1 MKAVHVEQL
10 KPEWIAEVAQ
20 IHMDA
25 LPNDFLPGLGFN
37 FLNTVFYP
45 GVLKSN
51 HAKTFIAVA
60 DNQPLGFVI
69 VAQNSARLFS
79 EIVRDNLWE
88 FVKIGL
94 LTSLSSFAQ
103 FRKNVQILFSSLKKD
118 AASQYGEIYEIAVR
132 PDNQGRGMGK
142 MLVQASQDYLKHEG
156 LPGISI
162 KTRRDNTAWI
172 QFFLHQ
178 GWQLSHEVNLIGNQY
193 VILVSAF

>member
-1 MKAVHVEQL
+1 MNTVHIEQL

-45 GVLKSN
+45 GVLKSS

-69 VAQNSARLFS
+69 VAQNSSRLFS
-79 EIVRDNLWE
+79 EIVRNNLWE

-94 LTSLSSFAQ
+94 LTSLSSFTQ
-103 FRKNVQILFSSLKKD
+103 FKKNIQILFSSLKKD

-142 MLVQASQDYLKHEG
+142 MLVQASEDYLKHKG

-178 GWQLSHEVNLIGNQY
+178 GWQLSHEVNIIGNQY

>member
-1 MKAVHVEQL
+1 MKAIRIEQL
-10 KPEWIAEVAQ
+10 RPEWIAEVAQ

-51 HAKTFIAVA
+51 HAQTFVALA

-69 VAQNSARLFS
+69 VAQNSSRLFS
-79 EIVRDNLWE
+79 EIVRDNIWE

-103 FRKNVQILFSSLKKD
+103 FKKNVQILFSSLKKD

-132 PDNQGRGMGK
+132 PDSQGRGMGK
-142 MLVQASQDYLKHEG
+142 MLVQASEDYLKEKG

-172 QFFLHQ
+172 QFFLRQ
-178 GWQLSHEVNLIGNQY
+178 GWQLSHEINLIGNQY
-193 VILVSAF
+193 VILISTF

>member
-1 MKAVHVEQL
+1 MKAIRIEQL
-10 KPEWIAEVAQ
+10 RPEWIAEVAQ

-51 HAKTFIAVA
+51 HAKTFVAVA

-69 VAQNSARLFS
+69 VAQNSSRLFS
-79 EIVRDNLWE
+79 EIVRDNFWE
-88 FVKIGL
+88 FIKIGL

-103 FRKNVQILFSSLKKD
+103 FKKNIQILLSSLMKD

-132 PDNQGRGMGK
+132 PDSQGRGMGK
-142 MLVQASQDYLKHEG
+142 MLVQASEDYLKQKG

-172 QFFLHQ
+172 QFFLRQ
-178 GWQLSHEVNLIGNQY
+178 GWQLSHEINLIGNQY
-193 VILVSAF
+193 VILISTF

>member
-1 MKAVHVEQL
+1 MKAIRIEPL

-25 LPNDFLPGLGFN
+25 LPNDFLPGLGFD

-69 VAQNSARLFS
+69 VAQNSSRLFS

-88 FVKIGL
+88 FVKIGV

-103 FRKNVQILFSSLKKD
+103 FKKNVQILFSSLKKGS
-118 AASQYGEIYEIAVR
+118 ASQYGEIYEIAVR
-132 PDNQGRGMGK
+132 PDSQGRGMGK
-142 MLVQASQDYLKHEG
+142 MLVRASEDYLKHKG

-178 GWQLSHEVNLIGNQY
+178 GWQLSHEINLIGNQY

>member
-1 MKAVHVEQL
+1 MKAIRIEQL
-10 KPEWIAEVAQ
+10 RPEWIAEVAQ

-51 HAKTFIAVA
+51 HAKTFVAVA

-69 VAQNSARLFS
+69 VAQNSSRLFS
-79 EIVRDNLWE
+79 EIVRDNFWE
-88 FVKIGL
+88 FIKIGL

-103 FRKNVQILFSSLKKD
+103 FKKNIQILLSSLKKD

-132 PDNQGRGMGK
+132 PDSQGRGMGK
-142 MLVQASQDYLKHEG
+142 MLVQASEDYLKQKG

-172 QFFLHQ
+172 QFFLRQ
-178 GWQLSHEVNLIGNQY
+178 GWQLSHEINLIGNQY
-193 VILVSAF
+193 VILISTF